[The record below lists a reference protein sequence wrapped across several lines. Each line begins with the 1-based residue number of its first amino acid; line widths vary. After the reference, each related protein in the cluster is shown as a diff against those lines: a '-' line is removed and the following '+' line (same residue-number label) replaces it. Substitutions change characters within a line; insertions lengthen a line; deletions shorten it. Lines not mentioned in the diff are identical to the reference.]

1 MRKVFLSTMLL
12 SEFKPVPYASRDFDL
27 HNKQFKF
34 PISYL
39 LDDNISTDDE
49 IVIIT
54 SMNQTENPKKNYEY
68 LVAEMQNILDSHNAK
83 AQFIVIDELDPNTD
97 RELLDSLS
105 FSAFMKEVAD
115 TIRDD
120 DQIYADMT
128 YGLRSYTLAMFI
140 ALNYV
145 VKACNNVEIKKMI
158 YAQLYTG
165 DKQCPKID
173 DIIDITPLFRIN
185 CIVNQATASKKQEMD
200 QLLSFMIG

>member
-1 MRKVFLSTMLL
+1 MRKVFLSTVLL
-12 SEFKPVPYASRDFDL
+12 QEFKPVPYASRDLDL
-27 HNKQFKF
+27 HDKQFKF

-39 LDDNISTDDE
+39 LDDNITADDE

-54 SMNQTENPKKNYEY
+54 GMNQTENPKKNYEY

-83 AQFIVIDELDPNTD
+83 AQFIIVDELDPNTD
-97 RELLDSLS
+97 RELFDSLS
-105 FSAFMKEVAD
+105 FSTFMKEVAD

-128 YGLRSYTLAMFI
+128 YGLKSYTLAMFI

-145 VKACNNVEIKKMI
+145 VKSCNNVEIKKMI
-158 YAQLYTG
+158 YGQLYRG
-165 DKQCPKID
+165 DKQYPKID

-185 CIVNQATASKKQEMD
+185 CIVNQASAGEKQKMD